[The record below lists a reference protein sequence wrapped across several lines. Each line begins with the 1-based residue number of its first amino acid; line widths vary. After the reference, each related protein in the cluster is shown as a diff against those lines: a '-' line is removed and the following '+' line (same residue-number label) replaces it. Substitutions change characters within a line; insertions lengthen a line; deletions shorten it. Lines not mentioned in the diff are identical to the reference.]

1 MAIRPVG
8 TVTFLFTDMEGST
21 RAWEAHPKETRAAL
35 QRHDEIVAKAIEA
48 NRGTIILERGE
59 GDSVFAV
66 FERASDAVAAACEL
80 QLTLGKEE
88 WPSEVPLRVR
98 VGIHTGEADADYR
111 GAHVNRAARI
121 RAIGHG
127 EQILLSG
134 VTAGIVR
141 GTLPDSTSLIDL
153 GQHRLRDVSDMEH
166 VFQLA
171 HPDLRKN
178 FPPLKSLGSF
188 RQNLPVQLTSFV
200 GRGRERKEV
209 AALIDNHRV
218 VTLIGSG
225 GSGKTRLAIQVGADE
240 LEKFPNGVCFVDL
253 APLNDASLVLD
264 AIANSVGTK
273 VEQGISVIDAL
284 VRTLEGTKTLI
295 IIDNCEHVI
304 KACADAVVGL
314 LRAGESVRVL
324 ATSREPLGLAGE
336 MTWRVPSLSLPDG
349 ATQIE
354 EIGESE
360 AVQLFVDRAGAAR
373 PGFTLT
379 SANAQ
384 AITDICRTLEGL
396 PLAIELAAARAKVL
410 APQQIRDR
418 LSDRFRLLTGGH
430 GRHQTLRSTIDWS
443 YDLLSEKERALFRR
457 LCVFAG
463 GFDLPAVQAIWPDGD
478 PLDDMEQ
485 LVDKSLVT
493 VEQLTDEKLRY
504 RLLEILR
511 QYGSERLAEA
521 GEEDNARERH
531 FVHFLGVAECAYA
544 HRIEH
549 EAETLA
555 SLEADHDDFR
565 AALEWARSQP
575 RDLLRLASSLG
586 WFWHLRSHYRE
597 GRTWLEQALALNPAE
612 RSRERAR
619 ALWALSMILNW
630 QGDVASARPLA
641 EESLALWRT
650 TEDPLELALA
660 LESVGW
666 SHFAASNYSEA
677 LRSME
682 DCVEAYRRLGSEK
695 LITRGRVAVGQMLAA
710 LGDVERTESLAR
722 ETLAE
727 GRIQREPKFVHF
739 SLHYLADCALWRG
752 DTKKAVQLYGE
763 SLRAALDYGNEM
775 EAATEMQGMAMG
787 LMGSGR
793 AEEGFRV
800 YGASCA
806 RFTELQTTM
815 VDEVA
820 FWVKFRERYLP
831 SARERIG
838 AAAAE
843 KAEKEGRSMGWE
855 QALAYAFELAGEEGS
870 ETRAVGKATEE
881 VKKLKLFSRA

>member
-1 MAIRPVG
+1 MAMPPVG

-21 RAWEAHPKETRAAL
+21 RAWDAHPKETRAAL
-35 QRHDEIVAKAIEA
+35 QRHDEIVAKTVEA

-66 FERASDAVAAACEL
+66 FERASDAVVAACDL
-80 QLTLGKEE
+80 QLALGKEQ
-88 WPSEVPLRVR
+88 WPVEVPLRVR
-98 VGIHTGEADADYR
+98 VAIHTGEAGADYR
-111 GAHVNRAARI
+111 GPHVNRAARI

-127 EQILLSG
+127 EQILVSG

-141 GTLPDSTSLIDL
+141 GTLPDGTSLIDL

-171 HPDLRKN
+171 HPDLRET
-178 FPPLKSLGSF
+178 FPPLKSLSNF

-209 AALIDNHRV
+209 GALVDNHRV

-240 LEKFPNGVCFVDL
+240 LEKYSDGVRFVDL
-253 APLNDASLVLD
+253 APLNDASLVVD
-264 AIANSVGTK
+264 ALASAVGIK

-304 KACADAVVGL
+304 KACADTVTGL
-314 LRAGESVRVL
+314 LRAGESVHVL

-336 MTWRVPSLSLPDG
+336 MTWRVPSLSLPDD
-349 ATQIE
+349 ATKME
-354 EIGESE
+354 EIGGFE

-373 PGFTLT
+373 QGFTLT

-384 AITDICRTLEGL
+384 AIKDICRTLEGL
-396 PLAIELAAARAKVL
+396 PLAIELAAARAKAL
-410 APQQIRDR
+410 AAHQIRDR
-418 LSDRFRLLTGGH
+418 LSDRFRLLTGGR

-457 LCVFAG
+457 LCVFSG
-463 GFDLPAVQAIWPDGD
+463 RFDLPAVQAIWAEGD
-478 PLDDMEQ
+478 PLDYVER
-485 LVDKSLVT
+485 LVDKSLVA

-504 RLLEILR
+504 RLLETLR
-511 QYGSERLAEA
+511 EYGAERLVEA
-521 GEEDNARERH
+521 DEEDDARERH
-531 FVHFLGVAECAYA
+531 FAYLVGVAERAYA
-544 HRIEH
+544 QRIEH
-549 EAETLA
+549 EAEMLV

-565 AALEWARSQP
+565 VALEWARSRP
-575 RDLLRLASSLG
+575 RDLLRLASALG

-597 GRTWLEQALALNPAE
+597 GRTWLEQALALNSAE

-630 QGDVASARPLA
+630 QGDVAAARPLA
-641 EESLALWRT
+641 EESLELWRT
-650 TEDPLELALA
+650 TDDPLELALA
-660 LESVGW
+660 LESIGW

-682 DCVEAYRRLGSEK
+682 DCVEAYRRLGSAK

-710 LGDVERTESLAR
+710 LGDVERTEPLAR

-727 GRIQREPKFVHF
+727 GRAQGEPKFVHF

-752 DTKKAVQLYGE
+752 DAKNAVQLYGE

-787 LMGSGR
+787 LIGAGR
-793 AEEGFRV
+793 AEEGFRL

-806 RFTELQTTM
+806 RLAELQTTM
-815 VDEVA
+815 IDEVA

-831 SARERIG
+831 PARERIG

-843 KAEKEGRSMGWE
+843 KAEKEGRSMRWE
-855 QALAYAFELAGEEGS
+855 QALAYAFDLAGQGKFEVTS
-870 ETRAVGKATEE
+870 EK
-881 VKKLKLFSRA
+881 